1 MKNLSQID
9 EDKDVITKEYGN
21 KNYLPSSGGTVT
33 NDGFAEQLKI
43 NRTTSL
49 TTNVLSAID
58 YLVNGARKGLLGF
71 DSDGTLH
78 VRNADNTDVLTIDSA
93 GNATFKVES
102 EINVPHSNAGRGAA
116 LAGTGVRLYAPNT
129 AGVAWASGINFYKSD
144 RETRFGAIGAYGS
157 PDALKYYYVGGD
169 YQNPAVKVMP
179 DGKLTS
185 AAGGKLLYSGSIA
198 AIGGSLTIPDLA
210 DYSAVLLQTAGVG
223 ANGLSCGL
231 TALIPISYIG
241 KGNSVQLYGG
251 IPSSAYATSSGPQA
265 TKGIGGYI
273 TASMTAGSPTTLTL
287 EQSVGTIGTIQIY
300 SII

>member
-1 MKNLSQID
+1 
-9 EDKDVITKEYGN
+9 
-21 KNYLPSSGGTVT
+21 
-33 NDGFAEQLKI
+33 
-43 NRTTSL
+43 
-49 TTNVLSAID
+49 
-58 YLVNGARKGLLGF
+58 
-71 DSDGTLH
+71 
-78 VRNADNTDVLTIDSA
+78 
-93 GNATFKVES
+93 
-102 EINVPHSNAGRGAA
+102 
-116 LAGTGVRLYAPNT
+116 
-129 AGVAWASGINFYKSD
+129 
-144 RETRFGAIGAYGS
+144 
-157 PDALKYYYVGGD
+157 
-169 YQNPAVKVMP
+169 MP